1 MKSDKIGLSSYCSN
15 KNKLLEIMQSGL
27 KDRYKN
33 ECGLFYNGNVNLIMR
48 TDDTKLSKR
57 IYTVITPLSHV
68 IIRKRSNEY
77 TLESYRIC
85 YQGIYLDQNT
95 LENSYFLYNYYF
107 DNYKI
112 LKDYSDESNLYKI

>member
-1 MKSDKIGLSSYCSN
+1 MKIDKIGLSSYCSN
-15 KNKLLEIMQSGL
+15 KNKLLEIMRSGL
-27 KDRYKN
+27 KDRYKD
-33 ECGLFYNGNVNLIMR
+33 ESGLFYSGNVNLIMR

-57 IYTVITPLSHV
+57 IHTVSIIPLSH
-68 IIRKRSNEY
+68 IKRRNDY